1 MKTKL
6 FRILFLT
13 VTAFSTF
20 SSCRKVEEDIVDCL
34 GENIL
39 TSLHVNVS
47 GTNPKQVEFNVSHS
61 GENQITSIV
70 WNFGDGTTTTTTGTT
85 ATHLYNAAGTYE
97 VKADVN
103 INNGKCTIS
112 PKRSVD
118 IQ

>member
-6 FRILFLT
+6 FGILFLT
-13 VTAFSTF
+13 VTVFSML

-34 GENIL
+34 SESIL
-39 TSLHVNVS
+39 TSLHAHVS
-47 GTNPKQVEFNVSHS
+47 GNNPKQVEFNVSHS

-70 WNFGDGTTTTTTGTT
+70 WSFGDGTTTTTTGTT
-85 ATHLYNAAGTYE
+85 ATHLYNAAGIYE

-103 INNGKCTIS
+103 INNGKCTVS
-112 PKRSVD
+112 PKKSVD

>member
-6 FRILFLT
+6 LGILFLT
-13 VTAFSTF
+13 VTIFSML

-34 GENIL
+34 SESIL
-39 TSLHVNVS
+39 TSLHAHIS

-70 WNFGDGTTTTTTGTT
+70 WTFGDGTTTTTSNTT
-85 ATHLYNAAGTYE
+85 VTHLYNAAGSYE
-97 VKADVN
+97 VKAEVS
-103 INNGKCTIS
+103 INNGKCTVS
-112 PKRSVD
+112 PKKSVD